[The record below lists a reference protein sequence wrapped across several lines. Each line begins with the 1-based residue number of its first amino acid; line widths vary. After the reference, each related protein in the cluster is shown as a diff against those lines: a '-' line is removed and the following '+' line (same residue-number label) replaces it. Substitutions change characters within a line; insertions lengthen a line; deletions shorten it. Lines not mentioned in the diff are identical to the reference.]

1 MIPFVEI
8 DWNSLAL
15 LAGVILI
22 MFILYI
28 VLGKIIK
35 K

>member
-8 DWNSLAL
+8 DWNSLTIL
-15 LAGVILI
+15 VGVILI

-28 VLGKIIK
+28 VLNKIK
-35 K
+35 RR